1 MMIIH
6 TFCVAGWCFDVQL
19 PATVDIYRVL
29 PSFVPFCTEV
39 AHSGS
44 RLFRFELLRQ
54 ACETEEEGDVL
65 EESRNDLGHVVVKRA
80 AGGYRIEL
88 CQQQEAGV
96 HVMLADASFTQ
107 VCASLR
113 WDDPG
118 VGHALGSLLRIAFS
132 QAVLL
137 HQGVALHA
145 AAVERGG
152 RAYLFM
158 GRSGTGKSTH
168 AAGWQRCFADCSLLN
183 DDNPVIRIRGNEV
196 WVYGSPWS
204 GKTPCYKN
212 QGYPVAG
219 IVRLVQAPL
228 NRFERVA
235 DVAGFVTLLPGCFAV
250 RADERLYGA
259 LCDTLV
265 EVCSRIKVGTLH
277 CLPDDEAVAVC
288 FAQLSKEERN
298 R

>member
-1 MMIIH
+1 MMTIH
-6 TFCVAGWCFDVQL
+6 TFCVAGWYFDVEL
-19 PATVDIYRVL
+19 PVTVDIHRLL
-29 PSFVPFCTEV
+29 PSFVPFYTEV
-39 AHSGS
+39 PASDR
-44 RLFRFELLRQ
+44 RLFCFGLQRQ
-54 ACETEEEGDVL
+54 ACETQAEGAVL

-80 AGGYRIEL
+80 AGGYRVEL
-88 CQQQEAGV
+88 RRQQDAGV
-96 HVMLADASFTQ
+96 HVMLADASFVQ
-107 VCASLR
+107 VYASLR

-145 AAVERGG
+145 AAVERDG

-168 AAGWQRCFADCSLLN
+168 AAGWQRCLADCRLLN
-183 DDNPVIRIRGNEV
+183 DDNPVIRMQGDEV
-196 WVYGSPWS
+196 WAYGSPWS
-204 GKTPCYKN
+204 GKTPCYRN
-212 QGYPVAG
+212 LGYPVAG
-219 IVRLVQAPL
+219 IVRLAQASS

-259 LCDTLV
+259 LCDTLI
-265 EVCSRIKVGTLH
+265 EVCHRVKVGTLH

-288 FAQLSKEERN
+288 FAHLNKKEN
-298 R
+298 Q